1 MDYITVSTDT
11 EYIEH
16 TLCFLYTLQQHSTT
30 HIKVLARGVNLSST
44 CIDSLRSVYDDIT
57 VIDDSTDLSTKKD
70 KLKGDQSWE
79 WSSLSDIKNNSFTY
93 SDFMCYINNM
103 RFDNICT
110 LIDLPDT
117 NRVINMDVDQLFI
130 NSFDINDMFKQGDI
144 VTFNEHD
151 QPTSIDTSDIH
162 PGVWIPEVWT
172 GGDTY
177 TTDYPLNDE
186 SIIGVVNSETTRDYF
201 NLAKRMIHEDF
212 LNWDADYNTINYLYN
227 QFADRISFTS
237 PELKYN
243 DRWYY
248 SPDSVIW
255 NGAANNRDKCQ
266 RYIDKRRDIL
276 NEIS

>member
-1 MDYITVSTDT
+1 
-11 EYIEH
+11 
-16 TLCFLYTLQQHSTT
+16 
-30 HIKVLARGVNLSST
+30 
-44 CIDSLRSVYDDIT
+44 VYDDIT
-57 VIDDSTDLSTKKD
+57 VIDDSTDLSTKRD

-151 QPTSIDTSDIH
+151 QLTSIDTSDIH
-162 PGVWIPEVWT
+162 AGVWIPEVWT

-201 NLAKRMIHEDF
+201 NQAKRMIHEDF